1 MRALTAWE
9 RTALKATLNE
19 ISHQEIAL
27 EHGVSVRAV
36 TLAVRRARHKLEDR
50 TGWARTG

>member
-19 ISHQEIAL
+19 ISHQEITL
-27 EHGVSVRAV
+27 EHGVSVPAV
-36 TLAVRRARHKLEDR
+36 TLAVRRARHNSR
-50 TGWARTG
+50 TAPAGREPG